1 MKVVG
6 SVLAVLLGL
15 LLLADRVAVEFAED
29 RVAREVA
36 AQGDLGSAPEVEING
51 FPFLTQALAGRYD
64 DVGIR
69 LSAGQLGQPE
79 GTRADVTLRG
89 VEAPLSDLLSGT
101 VEALPVER
109 IEGTVTLSYALLST
123 ELGRDTT
130 LEREGDRLRITR
142 TVDVLGREV
151 PLTAVGRVTVQ
162 DDEVVIDVDTAEGAG
177 VEVPESLVEQAV
189 KLLDLRY
196 PVPALPFELRLT
208 EITPAEDGV
217 ALLVEA
223 GNTVVG
229 AVE

>member
-64 DVGIR
+64 DVGIT
-69 LSAGQLGQPE
+69 LSADQLGQPE

-177 VEVPESLVEQAV
+177 VEVPEYLVEQAGD
-189 KLLDLRY
+189 LLDLRY

-208 EITPAEDGV
+208 EVTPADDGV